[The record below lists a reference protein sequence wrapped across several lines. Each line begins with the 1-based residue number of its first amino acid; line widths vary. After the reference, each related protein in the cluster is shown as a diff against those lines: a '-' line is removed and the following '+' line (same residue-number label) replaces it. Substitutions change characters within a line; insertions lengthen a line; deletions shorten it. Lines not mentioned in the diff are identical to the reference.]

1 MLKSALHPH
10 NLERIFNGQAFL
22 LGGMKPEDITILIIS
37 MMILLG
43 VSLYQEKGKS
53 VRNWLKEQN
62 LVFRWLVLYTMI
74 FAIILFGIYGQGYN
88 VQSFIYGQF

>member
-1 MLKSALHPH
+1 
-10 NLERIFNGQAFL
+10 
-22 LGGMKPEDITILIIS
+22 MKPEEITILIIS

-43 VSLYQEKGKS
+43 VSLYQEKGKI

-62 LVFRWLVLYTMI
+62 LVFRWLVLYAMI

>member
-1 MLKSALHPH
+1 MRK
-10 NLERIFNGQAFL
+10 
-22 LGGMKPEDITILIIS
+22 EDIIILTISI
-37 MMILLG
+37 MVLLG
-43 VSLYQEKGKS
+43 VSIYQEKGKS

-62 LVFRWLVLYTMI
+62 LIFRWLVLYAMI